1 MPTFR
6 ALGGVQLSATA
17 PKPNTVL
24 LIDFSGTIRPAF
36 GTGDG
41 HVPVRRKAFDGVTLV
56 VQQRARP
63 VDRRTKAL
71 IPNDAQMMHEGVAG
85 TGHGYW
91 CRQEHRHDRCDVGLD
106 GPGCRCVDRCSVGHP
121 VSDGIVPVVCELA
134 ISTRAAQGFSGLTA
148 NPFQGVW
155 QR

>member
-17 PKPNTVL
+17 PKPNMVL

-56 VQQRARP
+56 VQQRAWP
-63 VDRRTKAL
+63 VDRSTKAL

-85 TGHGYW
+85 GY
-91 CRQEHRHDRCDVGLD
+91 
-106 GPGCRCVDRCSVGHP
+106 
-121 VSDGIVPVVCELA
+121 
-134 ISTRAAQGFSGLTA
+134 
-148 NPFQGVW
+148 
-155 QR
+155 